1 MMETKNQEKSREA
14 PRNSNR
20 WLYIALVIL
29 ALGII
34 GLSVWLISVKNEVS
48 SLRTEKEAQRFE
60 LQNELDSIVSEHMK
74 VKEAYGELSDS
85 LVSMDSVFQANA
97 KEIKQLLN
105 YKWEYYKVQK
115 KLTGLQKVA
124 QGYVRKM
131 DSIVTVNQ
139 VLTDENI
146 QMKEEIKV
154 EQRKYKNLEQAK
166 GELED
171 MVDEASYLG
180 IYKLTATPVR
190 VKGSGNETPTDKIR
204 RTDRI
209 TVCFTVGTNSLLEP
223 GERTIYVRIAQP
235 DKEILAKGRG
245 DKYTFTYQGEVLQY
259 SEDKQIN
266 YQNEAM
272 DLCVRYN
279 IRDTQELQVGLYHVD
294 LFEGDKNIGHTTFEL
309 K

>member
-1 MMETKNQEKSREA
+1 MESNNQEKSNPV

-20 WLYIALVIL
+20 WVYVVLVIL

-34 GLSVWLISVKNEVS
+34 GLSVWLISVKSEVS
-48 SLRTEKEAQRFE
+48 SLRVEKEAQRFE
-60 LQNELDSIVSEHMK
+60 LQNELDSIVDEHMK

-115 KLTGLQKVA
+115 KLSRLQKVA
-124 QGYVRKM
+124 QGYVQKM

-139 VLTDENI
+139 ALTDENL
-146 QMKEEIKV
+146 QMKEEIKI
-154 EQRKYKNLEQAK
+154 EQRKYKTLEQAK
-166 GELED
+166 GELENK
-171 MVDEASYLG
+171 MDEASYLG
-180 IYKLTATPVR
+180 IYNLEADPVR
-190 VKGSGNETPTDKIR
+190 VKGSGKETSTDKIR

-209 TVCFTVGTNSLLEP
+209 RVCFTVGENSLLEP
-223 GERTIYVRIAQP
+223 GEKTIYVRIAQP
-235 DKEILAKGRG
+235 DKEILAKGRS
-245 DKYTFTYQGEVLQY
+245 DKYTFVYNGEVLQY
-259 SEDKQIN
+259 SEKKDID
-266 YQNEAM
+266 YQHEPM

-279 IRDTQELQVGLYHVD
+279 IRKTQELQVGLYHVD
-294 LFEGDKNIGHTTFEL
+294 LFEGDKNIAHTTFEL

>member
-1 MMETKNQEKSREA
+1 MESNNLEKNNTA

-20 WLYIALVIL
+20 WVYVVLVIL

-48 SLRTEKEAQRFE
+48 SLRVEKEKQRFE
-60 LQNELDSIVSEHMK
+60 LQSELDSIVNEHMK

-85 LVSMDSVFQANA
+85 LVVMDSVFQANA
-97 KEIKQLLN
+97 AEIKQLLN

-115 KLTGLQKVA
+115 KLTRLQKVA
-124 QGYVRKM
+124 QGYVQKM

-139 VLTDENI
+139 VLTDENL

-154 EQRKYKNLEQAK
+154 EQRKYRNLEEAK

-171 MVDEASYLG
+171 KVDEASYLG
-180 IYKLTATPVR
+180 IYNLTATPVKVR
-190 VKGSGNETPTDKIR
+190 GRGKETPTDKIR
-204 RTDRI
+204 RTDRV
-209 TVCFTVGTNSLLEP
+209 TVCFTVGKNSLLEP
-223 GERTIYVRIAQP
+223 GEKTIYLRIAQP

-245 DKYTFTYQGEVLQY
+245 DKYTFIYNGEVLQY
-259 SEDKQIN
+259 SEKKDIN
-266 YQNEAM
+266 YQHEEMN
-272 DLCVRYN
+272 LCVRYN
-279 IRDTQELQVGLYHVD
+279 IRQSQELQLGLYHVD
-294 LFEGDKNIGHTTFEL
+294 LFEGDKNIAHTTFEL